1 MELGIQKFE
10 SDSKKPHKIKNPIL
24 LRIRALKKEI
34 DKLQEQHKKQVRA
47 KLQKK
52 LQHLNK

>member
-1 MELGIQKFE
+1 MELNVRTLE

-24 LRIRALKKEI
+24 LKIRVLKKQI
-34 DKLQEQHKKQVRA
+34 DQLQEQHKKQVKA

-52 LQHLNK
+52 LQKLA